1 MERSVLLFSS
11 YKKEIYAFISGVI
24 TLMAAIALFSHNPF
38 DSSWFFISSSSRPI
52 ANWCGKFGAQLSA
65 TLFFLFGMA
74 AYLVVALF
82 GSFIYWL
89 ASGGSWKY
97 QWERVVAG
105 VGVIMSVSILC
116 SLHKINFITG
126 VFYGGYI
133 GFYISMGLYSLFD
146 QIGSMLIAYTVLHA
160 SLVILFRFSFIS
172 IAQEIARILRASYSL
187 VQKYRV
193 FYKVRQ
199 ALYIPISLSFRG
211 LSYLNKL
218 FFELIDGTTVKEAQ
232 LLETDEHKQIEYFP
246 LRKHHYQEKA
256 IEPATQPKS
265 NSREPLA
272 TKIVQLTSIESN
284 EGNNE
289 YKDEKEDSFSTKSF
303 GLPSRD
309 IFIGIPENKEDQN
322 YKRELEER
330 ARTLE
335 EKLERFG
342 VYGNVVSIKNG
353 PVVTLFEYQPGI
365 DTKLSK
371 ILALEDDLSLA
382 LRAHSIRILAPIPGR
397 PVVGFEVSNT
407 DRKDVLFSE
416 VVQSE
421 EYEQFAGSLPLVIG
435 QDTVGNNVV
444 SDLAKMPHLLIA
456 GSTGSGKSVSLNAML
471 VSLLCKRTPDEM
483 KLILI
488 DPKRL
493 EFSFYADIPHLL
505 FPIITEPKKSI
516 PVLKWLVGE
525 MDNRYER
532 MATYGA
538 RNIFDY
544 NIAIGNNSDELIPNI
559 VVVIDELSDLMLTV
573 GREIEDLITR
583 ITQMARAAGIH
594 MIVATQRPSVDVI
607 TGLIK
612 VNFPSRISF
621 RVTSKVDSRTILDC
635 GGADKLLGRGD
646 MLFLDST
653 VSILKRIHGAYVS
666 DGQIEMVTNH
676 IRSQRPVE
684 YLDISQSNSD
694 DLGSDVSQEDEGLL
708 QDIISFLGEVEEVSI
723 SLLQRQFRIGYNRS
737 ARFIALLENRGYI
750 MPADGG
756 KARRVIR

>member
-1 MERSVLLFSS
+1 MFTMERSVLLFSS
-11 YKKEIYAFISGVI
+11 YKKEIYAFISGVM
-24 TLMAAIALFSHNPF
+24 TLMAAIALFSHNSSDP
-38 DSSWFFISSSSRPI
+38 SWFFLSSSSQPI

-65 TLFFLFGMA
+65 ALLFLFGTA
-74 AYLVVALF
+74 AYLVVILL
-82 GSFIYWL
+82 GIFIYWL
-89 ASGGSWKY
+89 ASGGSWRS
-97 QWERVVAG
+97 QWERILAGAGAVLAVV
-105 VGVIMSVSILC
+105 VLC
-116 SLHKINFITG
+116 TLHKINLVAG
-126 VFYGGYI
+126 SLYGGYT
-133 GFYISMGLYSLFD
+133 GFYISMGLHGFFD
-146 QIGSMLIAYTVLHA
+146 QIGSLLIAYTVLHA

-172 IAQEIARILRASYSL
+172 AVQEIAHVLRKSYALIERYRI
-187 VQKYRV
+187 V
-193 FYKVRQ
+193 YKVRL
-199 ALYIPISLSFRG
+199 AVYTPISLCMRG
-211 LSYLNKL
+211 LDHLNKS
-218 FFELIDGTTVKEAQ
+218 FFALIDGTTVKDAR
-232 LLETDEHKQIEYFP
+232 LLETDEHKQIEYSPF
-246 LRKHHYQEKA
+246 REKNYQKEVIGPERQAEVDSGEGTLTAKT
-256 IEPATQPKS
+256 TQLPSGK
-265 NSREPLA
+265 
-272 TKIVQLTSIESN
+272 
-284 EGNNE
+284 EG
-289 YKDEKEDSFSTKSF
+289 SF
-303 GLPSRD
+303 GLPDKD
-309 IFIGIPENKEDQN
+309 IFIGIPEKKEDEN
-322 YKRELEER
+322 CKRELEER
-330 ARTLE
+330 ARILE

-353 PVVTLFEYQPGI
+353 PVVTLFEYQPNI

-371 ILALEDDLSLA
+371 ILTLEDDLSLA

-397 PVVGFEVSNT
+397 SVVGFEVSNT

-416 VVQSE
+416 IVQST
-421 EYEQFAGSLPLVIG
+421 EYEEFTGSIPLIIG

-444 SDLAKMPHLLIA
+444 ADLAKMPHLLIA

-471 VSLLCKRTPDEM
+471 ISLLCKRTPDEL

-493 EFSFYADIPHLL
+493 EFAFYADIPHLL

-516 PVLKWLVGE
+516 PVLKWVVHE
-525 MDNRYER
+525 MDERYEK
-532 MATYGA
+532 MAKYGS

-544 NIAIGNNSDELIPNI
+544 NIAVGSNSDEFIPNI

-653 VSILKRIHGAYVS
+653 VSLLKRIHGAYVS
-666 DGQIEMVTNH
+666 DEQIEMVANH
-676 IRSQRPVE
+676 IRSQRSVE

-694 DLGSDVSQEDEGLL
+694 SDGDVSQEDEGLL
-708 QDIISFLGEVEEVSI
+708 QEIISFLGEVEEVSI
-723 SLLQRQFRIGYNRS
+723 SLLQRKFRIGYNRS
-737 ARFIALLENRGYI
+737 ARFIDLLETRGYI